1 MDGETAKL
9 LITAL
14 GAGSGGAALLAL
26 INGLIKWLSGAAG
39 RERIRNTTLA
49 EQRATAIKERND
61 AVADRDEKVDKA
73 EAERDAADKLRRQA
87 EEHVAKLQRQ
97 LILAGIEPV
106 KHGIERKE
114 E

>member
-9 LITAL
+9 LFTAL

-26 INGLIKWLSGAAG
+26 INGIFKMLSGTAQ
-39 RERIRNTTLA
+39 RERIRNTSLSQ
-49 EQRATAIKERND
+49 QRKDAIKERD
-61 AVADRDEKVDKA
+61 
-73 EAERDAADKLRRQA
+73 DAADDLEKEIVRRREA

-97 LILAGIEPV
+97 IILMGGEPV
-106 KHGIERKE
+106 KHGTERTE

>member
-9 LITAL
+9 LFTAL

-26 INGLIKWLSGAAG
+26 INGIFKWLSGAAR
-39 RERIRNTTLA
+39 REQIRNTSIA
-49 EQRATAIKERND
+49 EQRNKAVKEKD
-61 AVADRDEKVDKA
+61 DA
-73 EAERDAADKLRRQA
+73 EAELETEILKRREA

-97 LILAGIEPV
+97 VILLGAEPV
-106 KHGIERKE
+106 KHGTERKE